1 MARWK
6 IAGVGVVAALVLT
19 GCAGADGA
27 VTEDKVV
34 AAGKT
39 VDLSPQQNRVVAEK
53 VDAIAAKV
61 PEEIRKSGKLVVAG
75 SAGTAPPLRFYATD
89 DKTVI
94 GVETDIAV
102 LVAGV
107 LGLEPQLEVT
117 SWENLFVGL
126 DSGAYPLGLSNIT
139 VTEARKE
146 KYDFATYRLDT
157 LAFEA
162 RKGGSWKV
170 KGPEDVAGKV
180 IAVSSGTN
188 QEKILVAW
196 SKQNEAKGLKPTDI
210 KYYQNSADYYLALES
225 GRIDAYLGPNPT
237 SAYHVATSGKTEVI
251 GSFSG
256 GGEIQGK
263 IAATTKKGSGLVEP
277 VNEALNHLIKNGKYA
292 EVLDRWGLSNEAVEK
307 SEINPPG
314 LPKS

>member
-1 MARWK
+1 MAGWK
-6 IAGVGVVAALVLT
+6 LAGVGAVAALVLA

-39 VDLSPQQNRVVAEK
+39 VNLSPQQNRVVADK

-61 PEEIRKSGKLVVAG
+61 PESIRKSGKLVIAG
-75 SAGTAPPLRFYATD
+75 SSTSAPPLRFYAND

-102 LVAGV
+102 LIAGV

-170 KGPEDVAGKV
+170 KGPEDVAGKI
-180 IAVSSGTN
+180 IAVGSGTN

-196 SKQNEAKGLKPTDI
+196 SKQNEAKGLQPTDI
-210 KYYQNSADYYLALES
+210 KYYQNAADYYLALES
-225 GRIDAYLGPNPT
+225 GRIDAYLGPNPV
-237 SAYHVATSGKTEVI
+237 SAYHVATSGKTEII

-277 VNEALNHLIKNGKYA
+277 VNEALNHLIASGKYA

>member
-1 MARWK
+1 M
-6 IAGVGVVAALVLT
+6 VAAVALALT
-19 GCAGADGA
+19 ACAGADGA

-39 VDLSPQQNRVVAEK
+39 INLGPAQDRVTAAK

-61 PEEIRKSGKLVVAG
+61 PEAIRRSGKLVVAG

-107 LGLEPQLEVT
+107 LGLEAQLEVT

-162 RKGGSWKV
+162 RKGRDWKV
-170 KGPEDVAGKV
+170 TRPEDVAGKV
-180 IAVSSGTN
+180 IAVGSGTN

-196 SKQNEAKGLKPTDI
+196 SRENEAKGLEATDV
-210 KYYQNSADYYLALES
+210 KYFQNAADYYLALES

-237 SAYHVATSGKTEVI
+237 SAYHVATSGKTEII

-277 VNEALNHLIKNGKYA
+277 VAEALNHLIASGKYG
-292 EVLDRWGLSNEAVEK
+292 EVLDRWGLAGEAVPT